1 MNIENFKKEF
11 KMYCETVEDTV
22 ALDVIKDEMFKTI
35 LDVQKIVNL
44 YINVNEC
51 DNKKKIERTKMLI
64 SSLESR
70 VSFSEYIEGTEW
82 RELYKIVN
90 KFSVF
95 EITEIFEIAI
105 AELSEYVHDKYDIDL
120 LNGKELS
127 TEQLENEKWFTDLCD
142 LAYKYDIC

>member
-35 LDVQKIVNL
+35 LDVQKIVDL
-44 YINVNEC
+44 YMSVNEC
-51 DNKKKIERTKMLI
+51 DNKKKIEQTKMLI

-120 LNGKELS
+120 LNGEELS

>member
-35 LDVQKIVNL
+35 LDVQKIVDL

-70 VSFSEYIEGTEW
+70 
-82 RELYKIVN
+82 L
-90 KFSVF
+90 
-95 EITEIFEIAI
+95 
-105 AELSEYVHDKYDIDL
+105 
-120 LNGKELS
+120 
-127 TEQLENEKWFTDLCD
+127 Q
-142 LAYKYDIC
+142 

>member
-35 LDVQKIVNL
+35 LDVQKIVDL

-120 LNGKELS
+120 LNGDELS

-142 LAYKYDIC
+142 LADKYDIC

>member
-35 LDVQKIVNL
+35 LDVQKIVDL

-70 VSFSEYIEGTEW
+70 TSFSEYIEGTEW

-105 AELSEYVHDKYDIDL
+105 AELSEYVHDKYDINL
-120 LNGKELS
+120 LNGEELS

-142 LAYKYDIC
+142 LADKYDIC

>member
-35 LDVQKIVNL
+35 LDIQKIVDL

-70 VSFSEYIEGTEW
+70 ASFSEYIEGTEW

-120 LNGKELS
+120 LNGEELS

-142 LAYKYDIC
+142 LADKYDIC

>member
-105 AELSEYVHDKYDIDL
+105 AELSEYVNDKYDIDL